1 MSTYKN
7 NNICVFALLTF
18 MIFPLLGISIML
30 LANLSHERIDK
41 FRLLF
46 FFVLLACYLGVIN
59 ATKIPI
65 SDQWYYWQAY
75 KEVPKMG
82 LEGSLHNVYSSF
94 YFTTATSTKD
104 MGFGLLNYIGYYLT
118 LGCYPL
124 FILVFTAILYYC
136 LFYAIFKY
144 FTYLFNDLEAKQRI
158 LSGVVT
164 IAFFTQFFNLT
175 IHLQR
180 QEIAT
185 SFIVLA
191 MVLYIVRGQRNWLL
205 ICLAISLHTS
215 VIMFFPIFFTVKLV
229 EHKSKK
235 WLVYFILCVSLV
247 FLTLTNI
254 AQYFL
259 NAFNTDSSVVINR
272 LANMG
277 NSEEER
283 MSMGIVLF
291 MSLPMLYISI
301 KRLFFQQQVQI
312 KRERIMLLF
321 YIVIMIFV
329 FITPDNT
336 MQYRFFMMTYIYIP
350 FILPLLLKNT
360 LYDRMWLTL
369 LPFIMVLRF
378 FFTFEN
384 IAFEYA
390 SIDEIIFYNPLSLL
404 LYRT

>member
-384 IAFEYA
+384 VAFEYA